1 VQVRLR
7 PTVSA
12 LSGPVSIRRVDHHVS
27 FAPPQS
33 INARAHRFGPA
44 PYLFQYAGRH
54 ISAAAITACL
64 RFLLHGLVFRTRE
77 GQAVV
82 LTAHLL
88 RHAFATHAVQIE
100 KIPVDLVGEW
110 LKQKQLDV
118 TEYYSHPTD
127 TMIAEAADRYL
138 ARIAAH
144 IDLGEAVR
152 RSPPELQ
159 ALYEASRGKVGTLAE
174 VIGGHCVSH
183 GFCAANFACVGC
195 AGKVPD
201 PAKRH
206 QVERRRQWTT
216 AQVPLATAE
225 GLYPEAERMKQLI
238 RDWDTEL
245 QEMDQIEA
253 YRRDE
258 ARDATIHLA
267 PRP

>member
-1 VQVRLR
+1 MRVLVTVATMLAEHYELPPGAPL
-7 PTVSA
+7 PTVA
-12 LSGPVSIRRVDHHVS
+12 FDP
-27 FAPPQS
+27 F
-33 INARAHRFGPA
+33 NARAHRFGPA
-44 PYLFQYAGRH
+44 SYLFQYAGRH
-54 ISAAAITACL
+54 LSAAAITACL
-64 RFLLHGLVFRTRE
+64 RFLLHGLVFRTRD

-88 RHAFATHAVQIE
+88 RHAFATHAVQVE
-100 KIPVDLVGEW
+100 KIPVDIVGEW

-118 TEYYSHPTD
+118 TEYYSQPTD

-144 IDLGEAVR
+144 IDVGEAVR

-183 GFCAANFACVGC
+183 GFCAAKFACVGC

-206 QVERRRQWTT
+206 QVERQRQWAT
-216 AQVPLATAE
+216 AQVPLASAE

-238 RDWDTEL
+238 RDCDTEL
-245 QEMDQIEA
+245 EEMDQIEA

-258 ARDATIHLA
+258 ARDTPIYIA